1 MARSKLDV
9 ESIGWHEQIRE
20 DVSISGS
27 LTITGSI
34 KTQNDISF
42 IDKAGTFP
50 TNTPG
55 FFWDLNNDEARIY
68 AKQPAS
74 DQIDFVFKL
83 SDNNNSVDRYM
94 FWIDDYR
101 GGSYDRYP
109 LVMHGQGVFFQS
121 TETSEGVPNVGN
133 SRARFDSNGRLAFNC
148 QNQTDPS
155 LLLNH
160 AHIYS
165 KLDGGTAEM
174 YVRDSDGNVTKISP
188 HNSKGEWEYFSRNTE
203 TGKVV
208 KINMEKMIRKL
219 EEITGE
225 SFMEEWVEKV

>member
-1 MARSKLDV
+1 MPRKKLDV
-9 ESIGWHEQIRE
+9 EQIGWSEQIKE
-20 DVSISGS
+20 NVSISGS
-27 LTITGSI
+27 LTVTGSI

-42 IDKAGTFP
+42 VDNAGTFP

-101 GGSYDRYP
+101 GGSHDRYP
-109 LVMHGQGVFFQS
+109 LVMHGS
-121 TETSEGVPNVGN
+121 TVLFHMTESSEGVPNTN
-133 SRARFDSNGRLAFNC
+133 SAKARIDNSGRLALH
-148 QNQTDPS
+148 TTSDPS
-155 LLLNH
+155 TINDN

-165 KLDGGTAEM
+165 KNISGHAEM
-174 YVRDSDGNVTKISP
+174 FVRDSQGNVTQISP
-188 HNSKGEWEYFSRNTE
+188 HNNEGEWQYFSKNTK

-225 SFMEEWVEKV
+225 SFMEEWYE